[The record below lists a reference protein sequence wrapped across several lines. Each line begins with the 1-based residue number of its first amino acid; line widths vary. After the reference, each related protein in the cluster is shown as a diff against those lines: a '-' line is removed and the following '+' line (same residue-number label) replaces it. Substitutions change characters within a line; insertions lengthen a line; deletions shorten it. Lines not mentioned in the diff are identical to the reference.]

1 MRGRVTTW
9 AAVAVGVGFLAT
21 ETVVLNA
28 RIRDYDEG
36 VYWQSIRALAR
47 GEPLFRTVFATSP
60 PAFYYAVLPFYWVGH
75 SLGSLRV
82 GILVLGLV
90 GLAAT
95 YVVGRLLAGDLA
107 GLIAVILVATS
118 WHYLHQSAILQ
129 ADGPAVA
136 ISMLAV
142 ALALGAVRADGRLRD
157 ALAVGSGLAL
167 SFSAGTKFFG
177 AVTVV
182 PLALVLLGA
191 SRGRGRLVAAAVAG
205 SLIGLLIVLW
215 PALASPHAAFDDLVL
230 SHLRSGQVQ
239 GGLGGNFRMLLLNR
253 NLPLEALA
261 ALGVLMAALR
271 RDRAM
276 VMPLAWAGVCVL
288 AILFY
293 HPLFPHHLVLLAMP
307 LALVVAVG
315 LRNLQPLGIG
325 GGLVAAGLVLA
336 TAAVGAVVAFG
347 DIQLAL
353 TPDLH
358 DAEMTAAVEAA
369 SQPGEYWISD
379 NPYAVAAAGRDIPGP
394 VVDTSSQLPAS
405 GLLTVRDLEAARV
418 RYDVRWVLVDS
429 FRLDAIP
436 GFRDWLDQHYH
447 PVQTLGG
454 GAVIYRA
461 LS

>member
-1 MRGRVTTW
+1 
-9 AAVAVGVGFLAT
+9 
-21 ETVVLNA
+21 
-28 RIRDYDEG
+28 
-36 VYWQSIRALAR
+36 ALVR
-47 GEPLFRTVFATSP
+47 GEPLFRSVLATSP
-60 PAFYYAVLPFYWVGH
+60 PAFYYVVLPFYWVGH

-95 YVVGRLLAGDLA
+95 YVAGRLLAGDLA
-107 GLIAVILVATS
+107 GLVAVLLVATS

-136 ISMLAV
+136 ISMLAL

-167 SFSAGTKFFG
+167 AFSAGTKFFG

-191 SRGRGRLVAAAVAG
+191 SRGRGRLAVAAIAG

-230 SHLRSGQVQ
+230 SHLQSGQVQ

-271 RDRAM
+271 RDRAI

-307 LALVVAVG
+307 LALLVAVG
-315 LRNLQPLGIG
+315 LRNLPPLGIG

-336 TAAVGAVVAFG
+336 TAAAGAFVAFG

-369 SQPGEYWISD
+369 SRPGEYWISD
-379 NPYAVAAAGRDIPGP
+379 NPYAVAAAGRDIPGL
-394 VVDTSSQLPAS
+394 VLDTSSQLPAS

-429 FRLDAIP
+429 FRLDAVP
-436 GFRDWLDQHYH
+436 GFRDWLNQHYH
-447 PVQTLGG
+447 LVERLGG
-454 GAVIYRA
+454 GAVIYTR
-461 LS
+461 

>member
-1 MRGRVTTW
+1 VRGRLTAW
-9 AAVAVGVGFLAT
+9 AAVAVGLAFLVT
-21 ETVVLNA
+21 EAMVLNV
-28 RIRDYDEG
+28 RVRDYDEG
-36 VYWQSIRALAR
+36 VYWQSVRALVR
-47 GEPLFRTVFATSP
+47 GEPLFRSVFATSP
-60 PAFYYAVLPFYWVGH
+60 PGFYYAVLPFYWVGH

-107 GLIAVILVATS
+107 GLVAILLVATS

-129 ADGPAVA
+129 ADGPAVG
-136 ISMLAV
+136 ISMLAL
-142 ALALGAVRADGRLRD
+142 ALALGAVRAGGRLRD

-167 SFSAGTKFFG
+167 AFSAGTKFFG

-182 PLALVLLGA
+182 PLAFVLLGA
-191 SRGRGRLVAAAVAG
+191 SRGRGRLAAAAIAG
-205 SLIGLLIVLW
+205 SLIGLVIVLW
-215 PALASPHAAFDDLVL
+215 PALASPHAAFDQLVL

-253 NLPLEALA
+253 ELPLEALA
-261 ALGVLMAALR
+261 ALGVLMAAVR
-271 RDRAM
+271 RDRAI
-276 VMPLAWAGVCVL
+276 VMPLAWAGASVL
-288 AILFY
+288 AILLY

-315 LRNLQPLGIG
+315 LRNMRPLGIG
-325 GGLVAAGLVLA
+325 GGLVAGGLVLA
-336 TAAVGAVVAFG
+336 TAAAGAVVAFG

-369 SQPGEYWISD
+369 SRPGEYWISD

-394 VVDTSSQLPAS
+394 VVDTSSQLPSS

-418 RYDVRWVLVDS
+418 RYDVHWVLVDS

-436 GFRDWLDQHYH
+436 GFRDWLNEHFH
-447 PVQTLGG
+447 PVERLGG
-454 GAVIYRA
+454 RAVIYTR
-461 LS
+461 

>member
-9 AAVAVGVGFLAT
+9 AAVAGGVGFLAT
-21 ETVVLNA
+21 ETGVLNA

-136 ISMLAV
+136 ISMLGV
-142 ALALGAVRADGRLRD
+142 ALALGAVRADGRLRE

-167 SFSAGTKFFG
+167 AFSAGTKFFG

-191 SRGRGRLVAAAVAG
+191 SRGRGRLAAAAIAG

-239 GGLGGNFRMLLLNR
+239 GGLGGNFRMLLLR
-253 NLPLEALA
+253 RELPLEALA

-276 VMPLAWAGVCVL
+276 VMPLAWAVVCVL

-325 GGLVAAGLVLA
+325 GGLVAAG
-336 TAAVGAVVAFG
+336 
-347 DIQLAL
+347 
-353 TPDLH
+353 
-358 DAEMTAAVEAA
+358 
-369 SQPGEYWISD
+369 
-379 NPYAVAAAGRDIPGP
+379 
-394 VVDTSSQLPAS
+394 
-405 GLLTVRDLEAARV
+405 
-418 RYDVRWVLVDS
+418 
-429 FRLDAIP
+429 
-436 GFRDWLDQHYH
+436 
-447 PVQTLGG
+447 
-454 GAVIYRA
+454 
-461 LS
+461 

>member
-36 VYWQSIRALAR
+36 VYWQSLRALVR
-47 GEPLFRTVFATSP
+47 GEPLFRSILATSP
-60 PAFYYAVLPFYWVGH
+60 PGFYYAVLPFYWVGH

-95 YVVGRLLAGDLA
+95 YVAGRLLAGDLA

-118 WHYLHQSAILQ
+118 WHYVHQSAILQ

-136 ISMLAV
+136 ISMLAL

-167 SFSAGTKFFG
+167 AFSAGTKFFG

-182 PLALVLLGA
+182 PLAIVLLGA

-271 RDRAM
+271 RDRAI

-307 LALVVAVG
+307 LALLVAVG
-315 LRNLQPLGIG
+315 LRNLPPLGIG

-336 TAAVGAVVAFG
+336 TAAAGAFVAFG

-369 SQPGEYWISD
+369 SRPGEYWISD
-379 NPYAVAAAGRDIPGP
+379 NPYAVAAAGRDIPGL
-394 VVDTSSQLPAS
+394 VLDTSSQLPAS

-429 FRLDAIP
+429 FRLDAVP
-436 GFRDWLDQHYH
+436 GFRDWLNQHYH
-447 PVQTLGG
+447 LVERLGG
-454 GAVIYRA
+454 GAVIYTR
-461 LS
+461 